1 MPPVAP
7 NVACEFLSARHGL
20 LLLLVLLVVLVVLEC
35 NLQPTYPKRRSIRG
49 PSLDRWH
56 CQGPGPGVVPRRKL
70 NNCRTDGPCHPVVIG
85 SRCRTGHC
93 CPRTRSPL
101 VAEGSALRHN
111 QDFVLRSYTAVCDKT
126 ALIGHKPYR
135 PPPNVGWSGRFICWV
150 MLLPGSVSRVAW
162 PPLDA
167 ALLPNLERLLVTR
180 TRSPASHSH

>member
-1 MPPVAP
+1 MA
-7 NVACEFLSARHGL
+7 LSGVGGSSTDGTETVQIYQRPG
-20 LLLLVLLVVLVVLEC
+20 
-35 NLQPTYPKRRSIRG
+35 RRSIAC
-49 PSLDRWH
+49 PS
-56 CQGPGPGVVPRRKL
+56 G
-70 NNCRTDGPCHPVVIG
+70 CHPVVIG

-135 PPPNVGWSGRFICWV
+135 PPPTVGWSGRFICWV